1 MKRGRTVLLKLFSQV
16 LQYYMYNS
24 FVVFVGN
31 FYLLFSLCFGRGVII
46 LVFFLFKG
54 ALYLSSLAGT
64 VKLVW
69 AIVEKVKNAHLYIF
83 V

>member
-1 MKRGRTVLLKLFSQV
+1 MKRGRMVLLKLFSQV

-46 LVFFLFKG
+46 LVFFF
-54 ALYLSSLAGT
+54 
-64 VKLVW
+64 
-69 AIVEKVKNAHLYIF
+69 I
-83 V
+83 